1 MPREEEGCFGE
12 WWFELTP
19 VWLREE
25 SKEMQ
30 CVLVKL
36 DGKTDKGG
44 GMNRGVV
51 GFVEAGKIP
60 SCTPT

>member
-36 DGKTDKGG
+36 DG
-44 GMNRGVV
+44 NRQTKE
-51 GFVEAGKIP
+51 EA
-60 SCTPT
+60 